1 MYGTKWVKIVSMK
14 DSPQYKRI
22 LLKLSGE
29 ALKGKQDFGISP
41 DQISKIASE
50 IARVH
55 KMGVEIAIVTG
66 GGNFFRGA
74 RANNLGIDRS
84 SADYMGMM
92 ATVINGIALQDALEK
107 QGLVT
112 RLISAIEI
120 KSVAEPFIIRRVMR
134 HLQKERVV
142 IFSAGTGN
150 PFFSTDTAA
159 ALRAIEIKS
168 DILLKATLV
177 EGVFTDDPNKVKDAV
192 KFEQIGYSEVLSREL
207 KILDGTAVT
216 LCKENSLPIKIFNI
230 KKEGNLIKA
239 ITQKIGTMIH

>member
-1 MYGTKWVKIVSMK
+1 MK
-14 DSPQYKRI
+14 DLPQYKRI

-29 ALKGKQDFGISP
+29 ALKGKQEFGISP
-41 DQISKIASE
+41 AQISEIASE
-50 IARVH
+50 IAQVH
-55 KMGVEIAIVTG
+55 KMGVEVAIVTG

-84 SADYMGMM
+84 SADYMGML

-107 QGLVT
+107 HGLVT

-168 DILLKATLV
+168 EILLKATLV
-177 EGVFTDDPNKVKDAV
+177 DGVFTDDPNKVKDAV
-192 KFEQIGYSEVLSREL
+192 KFEQIRYSEVLSREL

-230 KKEGNLIKA
+230 KKKGNLIKA
-239 ITQKIGTMIH
+239 ITQNIGTLIH

>member
-1 MYGTKWVKIVSMK
+1 MK

-207 KILDGTAVT
+207 KIMDGTAVT